1 MEYRFI
7 SIMQNFSNKVKLM
20 MPVKFLKSCRSRR
33 MKKFRPIFMF
43 HSTSDIIY
51 KISGVTRDAAGNA
64 VGNCIVDLFYT
75 RDDVKAATVQS
86 DDSGNFTFLIGPNL
100 QCYAVAYLAGSP
112 DVFGTTI
119 NTLVGQSA

>member
-1 MEYRFI
+1 
-7 SIMQNFSNKVKLM
+7 
-20 MPVKFLKSCRSRR
+20 MPVQSPSNRRPPMLVHGVSRR
-33 MKKFRPIFMF
+33 EFKPTFKSPSMAGV
-43 HSTSDIIY
+43 SY

-75 RDDVKAATVQS
+75 QDDVKAATVQS

-100 QCYAVAYLAGSP
+100 QCYIVAYLAGSP
-112 DVFGTTI
+112 DVYGTTI